1 MSIQERMAEL
11 NNLVQRYIF
20 YAILPNN
27 MQKKRYL
34 ILHFNISQ
42 IYVFVF
48 LNRDTI
54 AHILDVK
61 PASLHTLRSRIKGR
75 ER

>member
-48 LNRDTI
+48 LNDTI

-61 PASLHTLRSRIKGR
+61 PASLRTLRSRITGR